1 MALCGNVL
9 NDKNLNKEVKRN
21 HWYIRMIDNV
31 PPELASSKYF
41 SFLDEKSGYMIYT
54 SLWIK

>member
-9 NDKNLNKEVKRN
+9 NDKDLNKEVKRN
-21 HWYIRMIDNV
+21 HWYIRMIDDV

-41 SFLDEKSGYMIYT
+41 SFLDEKSGY
-54 SLWIK
+54 